1 MTYLEQRNPRIQTSD
16 TKCYE
21 TSSQKIEK
29 INQRLRIQPLLGGN
43 LLYITQM
50 NYSLMIQMTKPP
62 FYI

>member
-1 MTYLEQRNPRIQTSD
+1 MMMSSLGVNILEE
-16 TKCYE
+16 KCYE

-29 INQRLRIQPLLGGN
+29 IYQRLKNQSLRGGN

-50 NYSLMIQMTKPP
+50 KKYWMIQMKRSP